1 MKRFKDSNL
10 YQIVRRMPPLYHKLP
25 GEDFDI
31 RKSRIIWWLTKQPE
45 MLEYVWNR
53 IKQSG
58 AVKYDP
64 QTGKWQG
71 VDFQEEDDD

>member
-1 MKRFKDSNL
+1 MRFKNSKL
-10 YQIVRRMPPLYHKLP
+10 YETAKSMPPLYHKLP
-25 GEDFDI
+25 SEDFDI
-31 RKSRIIWWLTKQPE
+31 RKSRVLWWLVKQPE
-45 MLEYVWNR
+45 LLEYVWNR

>member
-1 MKRFKDSNL
+1 MRFKNSKL
-10 YQIVRRMPPLYHKLP
+10 YETAKNMPPLYHKLP

-31 RKSRIIWWLTKQPE
+31 RKSRVLWWLLKQPE
-45 MLEYVWNR
+45 LLEYVWNR

-58 AVKYDP
+58 AVQYDP